1 MNVIVS
7 GMRPTGR
14 LHLGH
19 LHGALR
25 NWVRLQAE
33 HRCFFFV
40 ADWHVLT
47 TDPEHTAAIDGH
59 ALDMVI
65 TWLAVGID
73 PERAVIFRQSAVKEH
88 AELHLLLSMITPT
101 PWLLRNPTVKE
112 QAKDLGLLSGDDS
125 DVATLNYGLLG
136 YPVLQSA
143 DVLVY
148 KAAGVPVGVDQAP
161 HIELTRE
168 IARRFNGFYGPVL
181 PEPEV
186 LLTEVPKIPGTDG
199 RKMSKSYNNAV
210 FLSEPAADIE
220 RKLSRMMTDPRRV
233 RRTDPGEPNDC
244 PAFNLHRVY
253 CTDDEIAYV
262 TRGCR
267 TAGIGCLE
275 CKQIMIKHVIAELTP
290 IRERHDELSAHPQQ
304 VAAVLERG
312 NEQARSVARQTM
324 HEVRAAMRFGT
335 ENQEAWTS
343 NRGPATGHH
352 GPGTVDRG
360 PETRDQ

>member
-25 NWVRLQAE
+25 NWMRLQAAA
-33 HRCFFFV
+33 RCFFFV

-47 TDPEHTAAIDGH
+47 TDPEHTAAIK
-59 ALDMVI
+59 ANATEMVAD
-65 TWLAVGID
+65 WLAVGLD
-73 PERAVIFRQSAVKEH
+73 PQRVVIFTQSAIKEH

-101 PWLLRNPTVKE
+101 PWLVRNPTVKE
-112 QAKDLGLLSGDDS
+112 QARDLGLLAADEDAE
-125 DVATLNYGLLG
+125 VMKLNYGLLG

-143 DVLVY
+143 DILMY
-148 KAAGVPVGVDQAP
+148 KAGGVPVGVDQVP

-168 IARRFNGFYGPVL
+168 IARRFNSYYGAVF
-181 PEPEV
+181 PEPDT
-186 LLTEVPKIPGTDG
+186 LLTDIPKIPGTDG

-210 FLSEPAADIE
+210 FLADPPAEIE

-233 RRTDPGEPNDC
+233 RRTDPGEPFDC

-253 CTDDEIAYV
+253 CTPEEIDFV
-262 TRGCR
+262 TNGCR

-275 CKQIMIKHVIAELTP
+275 CKQVMIKHVVADLAP
-290 IRERHDELSAHPQQ
+290 IRERRAALDAAPSE
-304 VAAVLERG
+304 VTAVLERG
-312 NEQARSVARQTM
+312 NEQARAVATATM
-324 HEVRAAMRFGT
+324 RDVRGAMGL
-335 ENQEAWTS
+335 S
-343 NRGPATGHH
+343 G
-352 GPGTVDRG
+352 
-360 PETRDQ
+360 